1 MVRVVRLYLLN
12 LKEPKGKLIMSIR
25 KTQRKN
31 KTKQVISWPSYDTY
45 FTIDTLI
52 QSNTHMLTSSGSDIT
67 LRVRLNKAVT
77 EENLVAVIGQ
87 KNSGKGRPQLVFAM
101 RPVKQS
107 AVDKAKADNISID
120 MPKVVSVME
129 ISSTQQTMVNPVQ
142 TPAIAPNQTVNA

>member
-1 MVRVVRLYLLN
+1 MN
-12 LKEPKGKLIMSIR
+12 IR

-31 KTKQVISWPSYDTY
+31 KTKQVIVWPSHETY

-52 QSNTHMLTSSGSDIT
+52 EQNNHMLTTSGSDIT

-87 KNSGKGRPQLVFAM
+87 RNSGKGRPQLVFAM

-107 AVDKAKADNISID
+107 AVEKANTDGISVSLAKV
-120 MPKVVSVME
+120 MPVME
-129 ISSTQQTMVNPVQ
+129 ITAQSTTPTVTPV
-142 TPAIAPNQTVNA
+142 TNITTAAPATTVNA

>member
-1 MVRVVRLYLLN
+1 
-12 LKEPKGKLIMSIR
+12 MSIR

-31 KTKQVISWPSYDTY
+31 KTKQVIVWPSHETY

-52 QSNTHMLTSSGSDIT
+52 EQNNHMLTTSGSDIT

-87 KNSGKGRPQLVFAM
+87 RNSGKGRPQLVFAM

-107 AVDKAKADNISID
+107 AVEKANADGISVSLAKV
-120 MPKVVSVME
+120 MPVME
-129 ISSTQQTMVNPVQ
+129 ITNQSTTPTVTPV
-142 TPAIAPNQTVNA
+142 TNITTAAPATTVNA